1 MEYIANIVMV
11 LAAGNNGKS
20 LLSILSQTGVAYL
33 QFCIRS
39 INVIK

>member
-1 MEYIANIVMV
+1 MEYTANKVMV

-20 LLSILSQTGVAYL
+20 LLSILSQTGVPYL

-39 INVIK
+39 IDVIK